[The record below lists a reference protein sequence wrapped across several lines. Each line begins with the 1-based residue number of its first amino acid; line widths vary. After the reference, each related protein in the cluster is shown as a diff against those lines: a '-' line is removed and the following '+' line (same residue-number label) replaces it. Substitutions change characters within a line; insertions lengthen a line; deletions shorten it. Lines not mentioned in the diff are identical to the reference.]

1 MVGFFRSIHIPIGLL
16 ASHDLAVRPVVEEK
30 KVGWEW
36 GVQDRAYLGCVPSSD
51 RPFVGSSVRP
61 SMRLSVRPLVRT
73 YVPPC
78 VRPSVRHQFASV
90 HSWVHVFVGPI
101 FRSSVP
107 PWSSLLP
114 FVRATTAE
122 IRGLGHFELKAGA
135 PRFR

>member
-78 VRPSVRHQFASV
+78 VRPSVTNLRLCIRGSMCLLAQF
-90 HSWVHVFVGPI
+90 FVRPFLRGPLC
-101 FRSSVP
+101 FRSSGLRRP
-107 PWSSLLP
+107 RYAAS
-114 FVRATTAE
+114 AT
-122 IRGLGHFELKAGA
+122 LS
-135 PRFR
+135 

>member
-51 RPFVGSSVRP
+51 RPFVGSSVRA
-61 SMRLSVRPLVRT
+61 SVRSSVGPYVRSAL
-73 YVPPC
+73 
-78 VRPSVRHQFASV
+78 RPSVRHQFASV